1 MRPKSPNYYQKDIMV
16 KRILLSIVLLLVIA
30 YLVVAVTAFNR
41 KPTSQ
46 VCQDVEL
53 VIKDTVYA
61 GFITKKEVAT
71 LLEKKGISPIGK
83 DLERVRTKTLERELA
98 KHPLIDQV
106 ECYKTPSGKLCIEV
120 TQRTPILRVMS
131 ANGENYYLDN
141 KGTVMPPD
149 AKCVAH
155 LAVVTGNVEKSF
167 AMRDLYKFGVFLQ
180 KNSFWNAQIEQIHV
194 LPGKNIELVPRV
206 GDHLIYLGKIAGFEK
221 KLKRVKAFY
230 ERGLNQVGWNKYSRI
245 SVEFDNQIICTKRE

>member
-1 MRPKSPNYYQKDIMV
+1 MI
-16 KRILLSIVLLLVIA
+16 KRILLSIVLLLVLV
-30 YLVVAVTAFNR
+30 YLIVAVTAFNR
-41 KPTSQ
+41 KPAGQ
-46 VCQDVEL
+46 VCRDVEL

-61 GFITKKEVAT
+61 GFITKKEVAAM
-71 LLEKKGISPIGK
+71 LEKKGVSPIGK
-83 DLERVRTKTLERELA
+83 HLDRIRTKTLEQALS
-98 KHPLIDQV
+98 KHPLIDEV

-120 TQRTPILRVMS
+120 TQRIPILRIMS

-155 LAVVTGNVEKSF
+155 RAIVTGNVEKSF

-194 LPGKNIELVPRV
+194 LPDKNIELVPRV
-206 GDHLIYLGKIAGFEK
+206 GDHVIDRK
-221 KLKRVKAFY
+221 
-230 ERGLNQVGWNKYSRI
+230 
-245 SVEFDNQIICTKRE
+245 SVV

>member
-1 MRPKSPNYYQKDIMV
+1 MRPKSPNNYQKNIMG
-16 KRILLSIVLLLVIA
+16 KRMLLSIVLLLVIA

-71 LLEKKGISPIGK
+71 LLEKKGISPDGK

-106 ECYKTPSGKLCIEV
+106 VCFFFFCVKLCF
-120 TQRTPILRVMS
+120 
-131 ANGENYYLDN
+131 
-141 KGTVMPPD
+141 
-149 AKCVAH
+149 
-155 LAVVTGNVEKSF
+155 VVT
-167 AMRDLYKFGVFLQ
+167 
-180 KNSFWNAQIEQIHV
+180 
-194 LPGKNIELVPRV
+194 
-206 GDHLIYLGKIAGFEK
+206 
-221 KLKRVKAFY
+221 
-230 ERGLNQVGWNKYSRI
+230 
-245 SVEFDNQIICTKRE
+245 